1 MSEKVKIK
9 SCIDTGKKAKNG
21 NPIINIELEDG
32 RKGAAFDSLFLGLDL
47 KSENEIEIKEA
58 PDYEGQKRYYFHIPG
73 KKSASG
79 SKFSKDWTLEKRRI
93 SLECAINAINKT
105 DKQFSSD
112 NIIELS
118 KKFFAYLNEK

>member
-32 RKGAAFDSLFLGLDL
+32 RKGAAFDSSFLGLPQ
-47 KSENEIEIKEA
+47 NQEIEMDIKSA
-58 PDYEGQKRYYFHIPG
+58 PDYEGEKRYWFNTPG
-73 KKSASG
+73 QKKKA
-79 SKFSKDWTLEKRRI
+79 FQKDWTLEKRRI
-93 SLECAINAINKT
+93 SLECSVNAIKLT
-105 DKQFSSD
+105 GKEVTSD

-118 KKFFAYLNEK
+118 RKFYSYLNEK